1 MITSIS
7 YIYNDILSQ
16 TYEAY
21 ELVSRC
27 FVYFFFFF
35 QFNHDFAKRFDEI
48 LFSTM
53 RSSLQMQN
61 LPYPTSCT
69 QSFSGLRLFARIQ
82 KLGEISSYKKYI
94 YIYLSLS
101 WWQTW
106 RVATFVATVYNGDVI
121 ISIPRTTC
129 RKAAR
134 NVHAMPVYTRV
145 ISAGRHRYG
154 IHKPQGESYALSE

>member
-21 ELVSRC
+21 ELVSR

-35 QFNHDFAKRFDEI
+35 QFNHDFATWNFIFDDAIITPDAKPTISYVMYTKFLRITLVCKNSEI
-48 LFSTM
+48 GRNF
-53 RSSLQMQN
+53 
-61 LPYPTSCT
+61 
-69 QSFSGLRLFARIQ
+69 FLRQ
-82 KLGEISSYKKYI
+82 KI